1 MPYVQVAHHVS
12 AFAVSPSCASPRA
25 VPLASC
31 GARMQ
36 AEPAM
41 HQEFPRRRFLR
52 LSGECR
58 HASCVRY
65 FRDQNGAHCHD
76 SHTCAEAT
84 GAAAIGAFGSVLTGP
99 DAASAAAMGGTDVD
113 W

>member
-1 MPYVQVAHHVS
+1 MPGGMFGCAAYSIDGPVS
-12 AFAVSPSCASPRA
+12 
-25 VPLASC
+25 
-31 GARMQ
+31 
-36 AEPAM
+36 
-41 HQEFPRRRFLR
+41 
-52 LSGECR
+52 
-58 HASCVRY
+58 
-65 FRDQNGAHCHD
+65 QNGAHWHD

>member
-1 MPYVQVAHHVS
+1 MSRRSPWALPARHLARFRWQHAAPGCKRSWRCTRSFRAAGSCVFQVS
-12 AFAVSPSCASPRA
+12 AGM
-25 VPLASC
+25 L
-31 GARMQ
+31 
-36 AEPAM
+36 
-41 HQEFPRRRFLR
+41 H
-52 LSGECR
+52 
-58 HASCVRY
+58 VRY

>member
-1 MPYVQVAHHVS
+1 MLH
-12 AFAVSPSCASPRA
+12 
-25 VPLASC
+25 
-31 GARMQ
+31 
-36 AEPAM
+36 
-41 HQEFPRRRFLR
+41 
-52 LSGECR
+52 
-58 HASCVRY
+58 VRY